1 MTKHNEPDDV
11 STLAGDA
18 RELLAATVNV
28 AGEKVGEAR
37 QRLNYALH
45 SAKKGLK
52 ATDKA
57 VHKHP
62 YKALAIA
69 TGVGVL
75 LGFLIAPRR
84 AVKTE
89 K

>member
-1 MTKHNEPDDV
+1 MTKHNSTDEE
-11 STLAGDA
+11 STLTGDA
-18 RELLAATVNV
+18 RELLAATVHV

-37 QRLNYALH
+37 ERLTHALQ

-62 YKALAIA
+62 YQALAIA

-75 LGFLIAPRR
+75 LGFLLAPRR
-84 AVKTE
+84 TAKTE

>member
-1 MTKHNEPDDV
+1 MTKHDAPNDE

-18 RELLAATVNV
+18 RELLAATVHV

-37 QRLNYALH
+37 KRLTHALH

-75 LGFLIAPRR
+75 LGFLIVPHRTA
-84 AVKTE
+84 KTE